1 MSKKNKIKLAADP
14 GTISTLLGLDTK
26 IEGTFSFNETIRVD
40 GRIKGHLVSEKGTV
54 IIGENATI
62 DADVR
67 VGIAII
73 RGTVNGRVEA
83 SDRIEIYAPAK
94 VSGDICAPIVTIDTG
109 VVFNGNCQM
118 QPIPDRSNGPSGPS
132 AATAQKDDS
141 IPKKF

>member
-14 GTISTLLGLDTK
+14 GTISTLLGVDTK

-40 GRIKGHLVSEKGTV
+40 GRVKGHLVSEKGTL
-54 IIGENATI
+54 IIGEKATI

-73 RGTVNGRVEA
+73 RGSVNGRVEA

-118 QPIPDRSNGPSGPS
+118 QAVADRSDGPSGQS
-132 AATAQKDDS
+132 AATTQKDDS
-141 IPKKF
+141 IPKKL